1 LATAKLY
8 KQDNDNTLAEATKI
22 WDVTKIR
29 TAWYDTEVAESNAL
43 VTAATGAETAATA
56 AKNANLGLITKTKAE
71 MVVATNACKAAGYK
85 LAQEARNAKNTADT
99 KTAALVLKTKT
110 DYDAKVKAHKGA
122 AGAAG
127 FPCAYPNGP
136 AAKDR
141 GERPKCNEELCCGAA
156 DRILR
161 DGTKLTVET
170 CQKKEGTTTYKFYPA
185 LKVGATVEP
194 QP

>member
-1 LATAKLY
+1 M
-8 KQDNDNTLAEATKI
+8 
-22 WDVTKIR
+22 
-29 TAWYDTEVAESNAL
+29 WYDTEVAESNTL
-43 VTAATGAETAATA
+43 LQAATA
-56 AKNANLGLITKTKAE
+56 ANVAATKAKNDNIALIAKTKAE
-71 MVVATNACKAAGYK
+71 LVIATNACKAAGYK
-85 LAQEARNAKNTADT
+85 VAQEARNAKNSADVA
-99 KTAALVLKTKT
+99 TAALVAKTKT
-110 DYDAKVKAHKGA
+110 DYEAKIKTAKGA

-127 FPCAYPNGP
+127 SGCAYPNGP

-141 GERPKCNEELCCGAA
+141 GTRPKCNEELCCGAA

-194 QP
+194 QT

>member
-1 LATAKLY
+1 M
-8 KQDNDNTLAEATKI
+8 
-22 WDVTKIR
+22 
-29 TAWYDTEVAESNAL
+29 WYDTEVAESNTL
-43 VTAATGAETAATA
+43 LQAATA
-56 AKNANLGLITKTKAE
+56 ANVAATKAKNDNIALIAKTKLE
-71 MVVATNACKAAGYK
+71 LTTATNACKAAGYK
-85 LAQEARNAKNTADT
+85 VAQEARNAKNSADVA
-99 KTAALVLKTKT
+99 TAALVAKTKT
-110 DYDAKVKAHKGA
+110 DYEAKIKTAKGA

-127 FPCAYPNGP
+127 SGCAYPNGP

-141 GERPKCNEELCCGAA
+141 GTRPKCNEELCCGAA

-194 QP
+194 QT